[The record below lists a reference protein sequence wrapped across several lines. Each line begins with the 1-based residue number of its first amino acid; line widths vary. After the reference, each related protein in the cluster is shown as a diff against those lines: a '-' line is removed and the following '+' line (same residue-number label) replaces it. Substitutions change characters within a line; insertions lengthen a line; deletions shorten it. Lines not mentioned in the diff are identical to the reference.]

1 MKTRSGWF
9 HLRRLFLFSGGCV
22 LGAFMCATVV
32 AGPNVYREA
41 NSRPHMAQDMTAQ
54 KVIKVYLM
62 TSASAIPKPINY
74 VIGGVITTPT
84 PIDIVGRETTFNR

>member
-1 MKTRSGWF
+1 MKTRSRWF

-22 LGAFMCATVV
+22 LGAFMCASVV
-32 AGPNVYREA
+32 AGPDMYRETT
-41 NSRPHMAQDMTAQ
+41 RPHMAQDMLAQ

-74 VIGGVITTPT
+74 IIGGVVTTST
-84 PIDIVGRETTFNR
+84 PIDIIGREVTINR